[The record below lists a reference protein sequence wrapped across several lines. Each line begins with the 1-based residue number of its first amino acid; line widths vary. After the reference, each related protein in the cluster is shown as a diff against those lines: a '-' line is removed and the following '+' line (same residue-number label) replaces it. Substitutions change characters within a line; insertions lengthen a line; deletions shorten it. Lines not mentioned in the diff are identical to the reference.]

1 LLLIVLLNLVY
12 GGGVLTDVKDTISK
26 YWDWRSQTYTNGIC
40 GFDDGEKTVWKRELR
55 SVLNGNVGLK
65 ALDVGTGP
73 GFLALI
79 LAEMGHSVTGVDIST
94 GMIDRAKENARML
107 NLMADFCHAD
117 AERLPFEDESFDLL
131 VNRHLLW
138 TLPDPRGAVEE
149 WTRVLR
155 PGGRIVAIDGAW
167 FDPSPNARLRKGLSK
182 AMTLITERKLP
193 SFYSVFAEYYNSIHR
208 ELPLYGDTKPDRISY
223 LFEEA
228 GLSNVSFKYLQEA
241 LQFQNAFGPF
251 SYRIAHKDPTF
262 LVTGE
267 KAQVASELAVNP
279 RL

>member
-1 LLLIVLLNLVY
+1 ME
-12 GGGVLTDVKDTISK
+12 VKDTISE
-26 YWDWRSQTYTNGIC
+26 YWDWRSQTYTNGIR
-40 GFDDGEKTVWKRELR
+40 GFDDEEKAVWKRELQAA
-55 SVLNGNVGLK
+55 LNGKVGLK

-79 LAEMGHSVTGVDIST
+79 LAEMGHAVTGVDIST
-94 GMIDRAKENARML
+94 GMIDRANDNARTMKL
-107 NLMADFCHAD
+107 KADFRHAD

-149 WTRVLR
+149 WARVLK
-155 PGGRIVAIDGAW
+155 PGGRIVAIEGSW
-167 FDPSPNARLRKGLSK
+167 FDPSLNARLRKGLSK
-182 AMTLITERKLP
+182 AVTLVAERKMP
-193 SFYSVFAEYYNSIHR
+193 SFYSVFGEYYNPIR
-208 ELPLYGDTKPDRISY
+208 RDLPLYGDTKPDRICSF
-223 LFEEA
+223 FEET

-241 LQFQNAFGPF
+241 RQFQNARGPL

-267 KAQVASELAVNP
+267 KA
-279 RL
+279 